1 MSKPI
6 DADILIIG
14 AGSAGLSVAAGAAQL
29 GKKVVLVEKGEMGG
43 DCLNYGCVP
52 SKALLAAGKRAQAFR
67 TASKFGIADT
77 EPSIDFAAVNA
88 HVKGVIAAIE
98 PNDSQERFEGLGCT
112 VLREAA
118 VFTGPREARV
128 GEQVIKFKHALIA
141 TGSSPFIP
149 PIPGLDTTPY
159 LTNETLFERT
169 QAPRKLVIIGGGPIG
184 LEMAQA
190 HRRLGSEVEVL
201 EASKAL
207 AKDDPELT
215 AVALAN
221 LRAEGI
227 VIRENARVIAVRAVA
242 GGVDVDV
249 ETDGG
254 VLTVEGSDLLVAVGR
269 RANVHGLGLE
279 AAGVEY
285 DAKGVRVD
293 SRLRTS
299 NKRVFA
305 AGDVTGGRQFTH
317 VAGYHAGVIVR
328 NMIFKA
334 PAKNREEIAPWVT
347 YTDPELAHVGLAE
360 AEARARHGGSIKV
373 VRWEYEENDRAQA
386 ERATTGLIKV
396 VLKKNGA
403 ILGASIVGA
412 NAGDLIGAWALAYAS
427 GLKISDFTGFIAPY
441 PTFGEV
447 SKRAAGAF
455 YTPTLFSGRTRGLVK
470 LLGLFD

>member
-1 MSKPI
+1 M
-6 DADILIIG
+6 DTDILIIG

-52 SKALLAAGKRAQAFR
+52 SKALLAAGKRAEALR
-67 TASKFGIADT
+67 TAGKFGIADA
-77 EPSIDFAAVNA
+77 EPIIDFAAVNA

-128 GEQVIKFKHALIA
+128 GDRTIKFKHALIA

-169 QAPRKLVIIGGGPIG
+169 EAPRKLVIIGGGPIG

-190 HRRLGSEVEVL
+190 HRRLGSEVVVL
-201 EASKAL
+201 EAATAL
-207 AKDDPELT
+207 GKDDPELS
-215 AVALAN
+215 AIVLAA

-227 VIRENARVIAVRAVA
+227 IVQEHARVTATRAVA
-242 GGVDVDV
+242 GGVEVDI
-249 ETDGG
+249 ETPDGTR
-254 VLTVEGSDLLVAVGR
+254 TVEGSDLLVAVGR
-269 RANVHGLGLE
+269 RANVEGLGLE
-279 AAGVEY
+279 AAGVAY

-293 SRLRTS
+293 DRLRTT
-299 NKRVFA
+299 NTRIHA
-305 AGDVTGGRQFTH
+305 AGDVAGGRQFTH
-317 VAGYHAGVIVR
+317 VAGYHAGIIVR
-328 NMIFKA
+328 NMIFKT

-347 YTDPELAHVGLAE
+347 YTDPELAHVGLTE
-360 AEARARHGGSIKV
+360 ADARAKFGDGVRV
-373 VRWEYEENDRAQA
+373 VRWTYEENDRAQA
-386 ERATTGLIKV
+386 ERATAGLIKV

-403 ILGASIVGA
+403 ILGASVAGA

-427 GLKISDFTGFIAPY
+427 GLKISAFTGFVAPY

-455 YTPTLFSGRTRGLVK
+455 YTPTLFSGRTRGLVR